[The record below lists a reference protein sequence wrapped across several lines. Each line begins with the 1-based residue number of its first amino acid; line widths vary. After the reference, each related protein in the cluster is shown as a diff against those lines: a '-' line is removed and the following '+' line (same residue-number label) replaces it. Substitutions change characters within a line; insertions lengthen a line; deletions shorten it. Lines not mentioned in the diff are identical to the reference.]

1 MNTIFE
7 RQSLFPFEQAVE
19 DAKLAVEIAK
29 LQAKLTAKA
38 KRLQEKRQAELDK
51 IGRRVMRVHRQKQ
64 KEADEYAQCGINW
77 YSRSP
82 ATRGSA
88 THMKHCHVCGQ
99 LLIYSSDKHAKPQE
113 CAGRKRF

>member
-1 MNTIFE
+1 MSIMLE
-7 RQSLFPFEQAVE
+7 RQMLFRFEQVVE

-29 LQAKLTAKA
+29 LQAKLVARA

-51 IGRRVMRVHRQKQ
+51 VGRRVMRVHRQKQ

-82 ATRGSA
+82 ATRASGA
-88 THMKHCHVCGQ
+88 HMKHCHVCGQ
-99 LLIYSSDKHAKPQE
+99 LLIYSSDPHAKPQE